1 MDLAAFN
8 QLDHDD
14 ARDLALV
21 WAAVP
26 AWAEAIASAR
36 PFATVADLEGLAE
49 ALAAEWTVA
58 ELDAALAH
66 HPRIGARVEGGDAES
81 RHSRGE
87 QAAVAEADATV
98 RAAIAAGNEYY
109 EARFDRVFLVR
120 AAGRTPQQNLE
131 QLDRRVE
138 LSPEDE
144 VAEALAQ
151 LLEIALLRLRS
162 AVIAR
167 ARVTTHVLDAVS
179 GTAAAGIAVS
189 LADEAGPIADG
200 VTDADGRLS
209 IGPEQLPSGTYTLT
223 FQTGPHFAAQG
234 LASFH
239 PLVAVAFLLDVEG
252 RDHDHVPLLLSP
264 FAYSTY
270 RGT

>member
-8 QLDHDD
+8 ALPHDD

-49 ALAAEWTVA
+49 ALGAEWTAA

-66 HPRIGARVEGGDAES
+66 HPRIGDRVEGGDAES
-81 RHSRGE
+81 RASRGE
-87 QAAVAEADATV
+87 QAAVADADATV
-98 RAAIAAGNEYY
+98 REAIAAGNAYY

-120 AAGRTPQQNLE
+120 AAGRSSQEILAE
-131 QLDRRVE
+131 LDRRIE
-138 LSPEDE
+138 LAPEDE
-144 VAEALAQ
+144 VREALAQ
-151 LLEIALLRLRS
+151 LLEIAVLRLRS
-162 AVIAR
+162 AVVAR

-179 GTAAAGIAVS
+179 GTAAAGIEVALS
-189 LADEAGPIADG
+189 DDSGELASG

-209 IGPEQLPSGTYTLT
+209 IGPERLPSGAYTLT
-223 FQTGPHFAAQG
+223 FRTGAHFAAQG

-239 PLVAVAFLLDVEG
+239 PLVAVTFLLDAEG